1 MENIRKRKQTRQSL
15 KNALIDLC
23 EKKTYYDIT
32 IWDICNQAGT
42 YRSTFYRYYDS
53 KDELLREIEREYIAE
68 TQSLIDTIRDFSS
81 DATQEQLQKYREE
94 LTADM
99 KYHMEHEK
107 ICIFL
112 LSPAGDLAF
121 RQQMQESIGS
131 TIRKAQKKDRV
142 LHINDYSINFFASGF
157 ISTISFWL
165 ERKDRAPE
173 QIAGFLLD
181 MMLRLERE
189 DSIP

>member
-1 MENIRKRKQTRQSL
+1 MENTRKRKQTRQSL

-53 KDELLREIEREYIAE
+53 KDEVLREIEHEYIAE

-99 KYHMEHEK
+99 KYHLEHEK
-107 ICIFL
+107 ICSFL

-131 TIRKAQKKDRV
+131 TIRKAQRKGRV
-142 LHINDYSINFFASGF
+142 LHMTDYSINFFASGF

-165 ERKDRAPE
+165 EKKDRTPE
-173 QIAGFLLD
+173 QIADFLLET
-181 MMLRLERE
+181 MLRLERGR
-189 DSIP
+189 